1 MCLIKGLVH
10 STHINQAN
18 TNNVKLSPTLARG
31 LTPTT
36 STALPNW
43 FWSFQ
48 KPTFKR
54 HLATV
59 FDCRSAHDD
68 VTSITVLQLS
78 GCDVHTT
85 TSKHNLKQKKP
96 CQKNPKISEQR
107 DQCIGIFDEK
117 WVALGGCERLCCNW
131 HHCIVIWLVGPL
143 LMQFGQTFVFSIV
156 KGESKSILW
165 LWSGQKGCS
174 KTTICVW
181 ESPGVPAIYCFYTK
195 RGCWRRWV
203 GQLES
208 ATNAAVSRFKHTH
221 QAYFQHR
228 YSLNEILI

>member
-96 CQKNPKISEQR
+96 CQKKSQN
-107 DQCIGIFDEK
+107 K
-117 WVALGGCERLCCNW
+117 WTAWPVHWYFWREMSGPWRLCGW
-131 HHCIVIWLVGPL
+131 KALLQLASLHCDLISRAAVDAVWTNICVLY
-143 LMQFGQTFVFSIV
+143 IV
-156 KGESKSILW
+156 KGESKSVLW

-174 KTTICVW
+174 KRQPFVFEKAQGSRLFTAST
-181 ESPGVPAIYCFYTK
+181 PRKGAGGV
-195 RGCWRRWV
+195 GW
-203 GQLES
+203 GS
-208 ATNAAVSRFKHTH
+208 
-221 QAYFQHR
+221 
-228 YSLNEILI
+228 